1 MCFLEKME
9 VYDVME
15 TSQWHLY
22 QTERKSIIFRSVDLQ
37 MILMWHRPLNNII
50 TQNFFCL
57 LTKRYLWKYTNFKL
71 PRNVWN
77 LWTELWIA
85 WHWFL
90 NLSFNAIFSDML
102 TLLLKLQYWF
112 LAIRGHG
119 NDFHCESF
127 ARWSCS
133 NCYSNCLVPVPTFSK
148 AFSVNALRWRIRSE

>member
-1 MCFLEKME
+1 
-9 VYDVME
+9 
-15 TSQWHLY
+15 
-22 QTERKSIIFRSVDLQ
+22 

-133 NCYSNCLVPVPTFSK
+133 NCYSNCLVPVRRFPRPS
-148 AFSVNALRWRIRSE
+148 RSMHFGDVSEANKQETPHFFVRTTWPDTLAARNNLAINIIIVQYL